1 MVFYVIAAQRG
12 KTDENDNRRLAEDAL
27 RGGGRPLGAV
37 FPVRVDKSKFK
48 IGTLDQ
54 LMELNEA
61 LVKVDQTLDSTCK
74 KMEKI
79 ARETA
84 ASDLFVDIPDKGKG
98 KLPFVIHLY
107 S

>member
-12 KTDENDNRRLAEDAL
+12 KGDENDSKRIAEDAL
-27 RGGGRPLGAV
+27 RNGGRSLGQV
-37 FPVRVDKSKFK
+37 YPVKVDKSKFK

-61 LVKVDQTLDSTCK
+61 LAKVDSTLDSTCK

-84 ASDLFVDIPDKGKG
+84 TNDTFVDVPDKGKSMF
-98 KLPFVIHLY
+98 PFPL
-107 S
+107 